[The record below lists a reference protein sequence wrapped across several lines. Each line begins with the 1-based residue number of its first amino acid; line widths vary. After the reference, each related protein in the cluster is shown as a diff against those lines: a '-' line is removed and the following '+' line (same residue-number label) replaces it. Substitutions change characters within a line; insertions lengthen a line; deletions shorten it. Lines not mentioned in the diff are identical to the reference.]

1 MTSRQMSPSLTNPGY
16 ARWASGEWQ
25 IHWALTGGEEVTGI
39 PGVGLQLQ
47 AGPALGSVRTWRNT
61 EKTYFLPWRSGGF
74 WAAA

>member
-1 MTSRQMSPSLTNPGY
+1 MAEPL
-16 ARWASGEWQ
+16 
-25 IHWALTGGEEVTGI
+25 ALTGGEEVTGI

-47 AGPALGSVRTWRNT
+47 AGPALGGVRTWRNT